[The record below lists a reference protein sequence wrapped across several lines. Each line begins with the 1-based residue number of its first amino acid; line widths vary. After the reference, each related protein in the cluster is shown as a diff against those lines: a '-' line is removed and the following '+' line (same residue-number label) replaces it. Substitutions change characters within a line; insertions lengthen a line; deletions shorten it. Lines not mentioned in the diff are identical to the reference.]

1 MTNPIDPILTFET
14 LKGARH
20 IDYMALCEKAEEDLR
35 TLRRLLEKNKDDK
48 NVQAVVKQVEQEVRK
63 MREQANEW
71 LTMVEL
77 QPYMRNRIVILL
89 SQDEEDEE

>member
-14 LKGARH
+14 LKGTRH

-48 NVQAVVKQVEQEVRK
+48 NVQAVVKQAEQEVRK

-77 QPYMRNRIVILL
+77 QPYMRSRIVILL